1 MPYGHCSGAT
11 NAASACDCTG
21 QGMNLPLTLTSPRL
35 ENLWQWGELSESP
48 HAGQKNLQT
57 LSGSISLRHL
67 VPVTAGSSQGACS
80 ELLDVQRSAS
90 QPKDAAAACI
100 GCAAPIPV
108 SMSLLSTCPSS
119 LSSVGMLVFSLSS
132 HVAAEHRL
140 ALLWFTGLM
149 GLIAMLKTQR
159 LPFSRHS

>member
-1 MPYGHCSGAT
+1 MLGRKICKPCL
-11 NAASACDCTG
+11 AA
-21 QGMNLPLTLTSPRL
+21 
-35 ENLWQWGELSESP
+35 
-48 HAGQKNLQT
+48 
-57 LSGSISLRHL
+57 ISLRHL
-67 VPVTAGSSQGACS
+67 VPVAAGSSQGACS

-119 LSSVGMLVFSLSS
+119 LSSVGMLTFSLSS

-149 GLIAMLKTQR
+149 GLIAMLKTQC
-159 LPFSRHS
+159 LPFSCHS